1 MGVRNDPLLHLNG
14 KPEAVN
20 TKGYNGKKEPLN
32 VVAEQLHACAVK
44 VKLLSVNDG
53 VIGEPTLIH
62 TYCPGKS
69 NSEGTAGNNTAENAD
84 TNHFDNSAGKL
95 RFHNAKP
102 PNVFCGTTC
111 IITVFAFC
119 VNSNLISLYN
129 QTENKL
135 CIMYKIDKEI
145 AKNTSAI

>member
-69 NSEGTAGNNTAENAD
+69 KSESTAGDQAAKYAD
-84 TNHFDNSAGKL
+84 TDHFNDSAGKL
-95 RFHNAKP
+95 RFHNVKP
-102 PNVFCGTTC
+102 PIAFCGTTC
-111 IITVFAFC
+111 IIAIFAFNVKC
-119 VNSNLISLYN
+119 VLVISYVR
-129 QTENKL
+129 TEKT
-135 CIMYKIDKEI
+135 IGIYKKCSKN
-145 AKNTSAI
+145 AKIKRI